1 MSKNKMLK
9 RRGPLID
16 PCGLPDSTLLQW
28 LLTPINFKSLDSV
41 IKTAMNKFERLDIK
55 TLSMWLGN

>member
-9 RRGPLID
+9 RGPLID